1 MTSEQDRSPASYKI
15 QLGRFL
21 SNTMRAKGV
30 EVADAAKAL
39 RCSEDKIRT
48 YLRGRSSP
56 GPADFDVLLDLLN
69 VSQEEREDLQQMAQ
83 EARRRRPR
91 TPWGSVIPDRLKPFF
106 RIEETAETIRYF
118 HPTLVY
124 GPAQTSDFA
133 RAILTAGKKRAP
145 ADVDRLVEARMARAK
160 RFSGA
165 RPPKLTMILTEAVT
179 LQYFGG
185 AAVRK
190 GQLLHLVDLAM
201 NHGAEIRIV
210 RFSSDEYL
218 PLAFP
223 FTLLSAADQRT
234 VAYLEN
240 LTDGIF
246 VDEPDRVAA
255 YEGAFERLLGAA
267 LPLEDSI
274 KLLVTVAS
282 EL

>member
-1 MTSEQDRSPASYKI
+1 MTSEQGRSPTSYKI
-15 QLGRFL
+15 QLGKFL
-21 SNTMRAKGV
+21 SDKMKSTGV
-30 EVADAAKAL
+30 EVADAAGAL

-56 GPADFDVLLDLLN
+56 NPSDFDVLLGLLG
-69 VSQEEREDLQQMAQ
+69 VSPEEREDLQHLAT
-83 EARRRRPR
+83 EARKRRPR
-91 TPWGSVIPDRLKPFF
+91 TPWGSVIPERLKPFF

-124 GPAQTSDFA
+124 GPAQKASFA
-133 RAILTAGKKRAP
+133 RALLTAGKKRAP
-145 ADVDRLVEARMARAK
+145 AEVDRLVDARMARAK
-160 RFSGA
+160 RLTGP
-165 RPPKLTMILTEAVT
+165 RPPKLVMILSEAVT

-190 GQLLHLVDLAM
+190 EQLLHLVDLAM

-210 RFSSDEYL
+210 RFSATEYL
-218 PLAFP
+218 PIAFP
-223 FTLLSAADQRT
+223 FTLFSAPDQET

-255 YEGAFERLLGAA
+255 YEGAFERLLAAA
-267 LPLEDSI
+267 LPLDDSV